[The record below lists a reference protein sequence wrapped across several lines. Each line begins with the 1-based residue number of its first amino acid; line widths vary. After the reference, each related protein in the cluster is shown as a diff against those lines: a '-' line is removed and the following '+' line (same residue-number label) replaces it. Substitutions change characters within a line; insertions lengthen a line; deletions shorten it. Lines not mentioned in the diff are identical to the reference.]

1 MKSLLMMLMI
11 STLSFAAVAAPGQ
24 PIKGESEA
32 ATAVNPELLRNAL
45 TELLNNNEVYPL
57 LASEPT
63 QEVIVR
69 IRFHLDEQNRIELEG
84 VSGSSRRVVNY
95 VREQLQGV
103 AMDRMFV
110 QPGVAFSSTLRLTM

>member
-11 STLSFAAVAAPGQ
+11 STFSLSAMAAPGQ
-24 PIKGESEA
+24 PVKGESEL

-45 TELLNNNEVYPL
+45 TELLNKNEVYPL

-84 VSGSSRRVVNY
+84 VSGSSRSAVQF

-103 AMDRMFV
+103 AMDGLIA
-110 QPGVAFSSTLRLTM
+110 QPGAAFSSTLRLTM